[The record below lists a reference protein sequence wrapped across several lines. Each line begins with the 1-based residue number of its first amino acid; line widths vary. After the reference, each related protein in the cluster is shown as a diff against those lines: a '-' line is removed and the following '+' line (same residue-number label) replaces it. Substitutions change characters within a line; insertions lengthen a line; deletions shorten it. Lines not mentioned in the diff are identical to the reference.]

1 MMPWVDLAL
10 MLQVCLA
17 MLGICSIV
25 CGFSNTFDLLV
36 FEQCMIWVCGAY
48 WSLWLAPTCFHAVMW
63 LFHHFWGVEA
73 LYHCVHHSKLSL
85 SAFFSESD
93 PWLLRLHVFLE
104 GLHVLV
110 KMFSI
115 CEPWLIVQAVSLF
128 LLMACSCSSAEPC
141 MDLVLS
147 LRDSRVLAARS
158 ASPYAWGYLGLEL
171 VCTKP

>member
-63 LFHHFWGVEA
+63 LFHQCWRVEA
-73 LYHCVHHSKLSL
+73 LYHCVNHSKLSL
-85 SAFFSESD
+85 SAFSESV
-93 PWLLRLHVFLE
+93 PWLLGLHVSLE

-115 CEPWLIVQAVSLF
+115 CGPWAIVQAISLF
-128 LLMACSCSSAEPC
+128 LLMACSCSLAEPC
-141 MDLVLS
+141 VDLVLS
-147 LRDSRVLAARS
+147 LRGPRWFELLARHLHL
-158 ASPYAWGYLGLEL
+158 PEG
-171 VCTKP
+171 T